1 MKPKQNISLTTDAV
15 VFCTIN
21 EKLMVLLVKRG
32 HEPYKG
38 MWVFPGGFLEDDEEL
53 IDGMKRE
60 LEEETGLK
68 IENAKQLKAYGA
80 VDRDPRGRT
89 VSVAFVAL
97 IEQKDSAVKAGDDA
111 AEAEWH
117 SVHDLPELA
126 FDHALIMEDALAS
139 LDDLL

>member
-1 MKPKQNISLTTDAV
+1 MIKQDIKLTTDAV

-21 EKLMVLLVKRG
+21 EKLMILLVKRG
-32 HEPYKG
+32 REPYKG
-38 MWVFPGGFLEDDEEL
+38 KWSLPGGFLEDDEEL

-68 IENAKQLKAYGA
+68 IKNAKQLKAYGQ

-89 VSVAFVAL
+89 ISIAFVAL
-97 IEQKDSAVKAGDDA
+97 IEQKDSKVKAGDDA

-117 SVHDLPELA
+117 NVHDLPELA
-126 FDHALIMEDALAS
+126 FDHALILSDALAS
-139 LDDLL
+139 LDDAL

>member
-1 MKPKQNISLTTDAV
+1 MIEQNIKLTSDAV

-32 HEPYKG
+32 SEPYKG
-38 MWVFPGGFLEDDEEL
+38 MWGLPGGFLEDDEEL

-68 IENAKQLKAYGA
+68 IRNAKQLKAYGK
-80 VDRDPRGRT
+80 VGRDPRGRT

-97 IEQKDSAVKAGDDA
+97 IEQKDSEVKAGDDA

-126 FDHALIMEDALAS
+126 FDHALILQDALAS
-139 LDDLL
+139 LDDAL